1 MAPPRKRTSKN
12 RDLPPNLYPNGKYWQ
27 YRNPITGKKIS
38 INRSLAEAVKLA
50 KAANAKL
57 APLMVDDGELLS
69 LLTGEEAP
77 TFARL
82 CDRFETEYLPDRKL
96 AASTCKEIAI
106 KLERYRTDL
115 GKKLV
120 GQLDVLAVAEYLD
133 QYNNNAY
140 TKHRGLMIQIFDFAV
155 AKGLAERNYAE
166 MTLKKREEEKKRQR
180 HTLEGVAKILE
191 ADTTAPWLKRAI
203 RLALLS
209 LQRREDLVTWE
220 RAAVDMASN
229 TIRISTGKTQNYE
242 NPIHLEIEM
251 GADLRAVVQECLA
264 EPIAS
269 PYLICYRPRARKR
282 EQIDAKLHWS
292 AVTDDYLTKE
302 FRKARDAARAYDHIK
317 DPLARPTVHELR
329 ALGSWLYQQQGFSQ
343 DYVQAL
349 MGHATEEMTAYYQTG
364 HEKKEVVYQ
373 RVQADLKL

>member
-27 YRNPITGKKIS
+27 YRNPVTGKKIS

-77 TFARL
+77 TFTRL

-96 AASTCKEIAI
+96 AESTRKEIAI
-106 KLERYRTDL
+106 KLERYRADL

-220 RAAVDMASN
+220 RAAVDMAPN

-242 NPIHLEIEM
+242 SPIHLEIEM

-317 DPLARPTVHELR
+317 DPLARPTVHELH

-343 DYVQAL
+343 EYVQAL
-349 MGHATEEMTAYYQTG
+349 MGHATEEMTAYYQAG
-364 HEKKEVVYQ
+364 HEKKEIIYQ
-373 RVQADLKL
+373 RAQADLKL